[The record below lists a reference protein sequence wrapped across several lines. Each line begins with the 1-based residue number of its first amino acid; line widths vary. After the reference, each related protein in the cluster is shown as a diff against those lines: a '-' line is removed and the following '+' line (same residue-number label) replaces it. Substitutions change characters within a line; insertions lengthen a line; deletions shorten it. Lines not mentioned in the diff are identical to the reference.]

1 MNIMNRNITL
11 ALLLAVG
18 LGVRAQQL
26 TLQQVRERALAHN
39 IQMRTADNAIAQAR
53 EQKKEALTSYFPQ
66 VKATG
71 IGFKV
76 SIQYRPSFL

>member
-53 EQKKEALTSYFPQ
+53 EQKK
-66 VKATG
+66 
-71 IGFKV
+71 
-76 SIQYRPSFL
+76 